1 MSSFKKCTRPCK
13 YRSSTQNV
21 NGCDYLYLMRERRG
35 CPAGDECT
43 RFVEGERMV
52 DPSDPTKIAR
62 VGMER
67 ELEVV
72 QYTRERIYKA
82 IGYRLKN
89 SM

>member
-1 MSSFKKCTRPCK
+1 MSSFKKCARPCK
-13 YRSSTQNV
+13 FRSSTPSL

-35 CPAGDECT
+35 CPPGEDCT
-43 RFVEGERMV
+43 RFEEGERMK

-62 VGMER
+62 LSMER
-67 ELEVV
+67 EAEAIR
-72 QYTRERIYKA
+72 YTRDRIYKA